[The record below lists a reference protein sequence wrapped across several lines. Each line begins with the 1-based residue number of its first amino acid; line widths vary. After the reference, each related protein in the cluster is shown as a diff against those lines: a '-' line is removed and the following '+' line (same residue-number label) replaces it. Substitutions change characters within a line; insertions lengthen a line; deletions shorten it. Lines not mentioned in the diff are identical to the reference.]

1 MTVTTL
7 ARPVSGP
14 RRATGVRLAGI
25 VHRAVPPGSLADST
39 GEALLAVLPDLD
51 VVLLASREGCRV
63 ARRGASS
70 SVAQAGAFAALRI
83 ADGLCRRGELGRGA
97 LFVHE
102 GAAAVVLRLG
112 VVGEVAVT
120 ELDEVHAAHTPSLA
134 LADLLYRHPGIRVCA
149 GPTLARRLAGTP
161 YEDRLE
167 TADDG
172 VWAALARM
180 WPVRDRVLLAD
191 YQAGALH
198 SCVVV
203 RREST

>member
-14 RRATGVRLAGI
+14 RKATGVRLSGI
-25 VHRAVPPGSLADST
+25 VHRSVPPGSLVDST

-51 VVLLASREGCRV
+51 VVLLASRAGCQV
-63 ARRGASS
+63 ARRGTSS
-70 SVAQAGAFAALRI
+70 TVSQTGGFAALRI

-112 VVGEVAVT
+112 VSGEVAVT
-120 ELDEVHAAHTPSLA
+120 ELDEVRALSPSLA
-134 LADLLYRHPGIRVCA
+134 LADVLYRHPGIRVCA
-149 GPTLARRLAGTP
+149 GPALARRLAGTP
-161 YEDRLE
+161 YADRLE
-167 TADDG
+167 TASDG

-191 YQAGALH
+191 YQGGALH

-203 RREST
+203 RRETS

>member
-14 RRATGVRLAGI
+14 RRATGIRLTGI
-25 VHRAVPPGSLADST
+25 AHRTVPPGSLAGST

-51 VVLLASREGCRV
+51 VVLLASRAGCQV
-63 ARRGASS
+63 ARRGASAS
-70 SVAQAGAFAALRI
+70 AGPAGAFAALRI

-97 LFVHE
+97 LFVQE
-102 GAAAVVLRLG
+102 DAAAVVLRLG
-112 VVGEVAVT
+112 VAGEVAVT
-120 ELDEVHAAHTPSLA
+120 ELDEVPARAPSLA

-149 GPTLARRLAGTP
+149 GPALARRLAGTP
-161 YEDRLE
+161 YADRLE
-167 TADDG
+167 TAGGG

-191 YQAGALH
+191 YEAGVLH

-203 RREST
+203 RRSS

>member
-1 MTVTTL
+1 MTVPTL

-14 RRATGVRLAGI
+14 RKATGVRLSGI
-25 VHRAVPPGSLADST
+25 VHRAVPPGSVVDST

-51 VVLLASREGCRV
+51 VVLLASPVGCQV
-63 ARRGASS
+63 ARRGSGVSKAP
-70 SVAQAGAFAALRI
+70 AGAFAALRI

-112 VVGEVAVT
+112 VAGEAAVT
-120 ELDEVHAAHTPSLA
+120 ELDDVQARTPSLA

-149 GPTLARRLAGTP
+149 GPALARRMAGTP

-167 TADDG
+167 TAAGG

-203 RREST
+203 RRETS

>member
-14 RRATGVRLAGI
+14 RRATGVRLSGI
-25 VHRAVPPGSLADST
+25 VHRSVPPGSLVDST

-51 VVLLASREGCRV
+51 VVLLASRAGCQV

-70 SVAQAGAFAALRI
+70 TVTPAGGFAALRI

-97 LFVHE
+97 LFVQE

-112 VVGEVAVT
+112 VAGEVAVT
-120 ELDEVHAAHTPSLA
+120 ELDEVRAMTPSLA
-134 LADLLYRHPGIRVCA
+134 LADVLYRHPGIRVCA
-149 GPTLARRLAGTP
+149 GPALARRLAGTP
-161 YEDRLE
+161 YVDRLE
-167 TADDG
+167 TADGG

-203 RREST
+203 RRETS